1 LRAGI
6 KQGEGQRVGQDGGPS
21 TSYEYLSKD
30 QKEKEM
36 LEIHK
41 NVPLHCW
48 KIVTHRGGEQTIC
61 YNHDGYNIYDVPVW
75 ELKTPGGLDWWLKHL
90 RRKIWFADT
99 EAQFWEALREG
110 NLDSLPSQYR

>member
-1 LRAGI
+1 
-6 KQGEGQRVGQDGGPS
+6 
-21 TSYEYLSKD
+21 
-30 QKEKEM
+30 M

-48 KIVTHRGGEQTIC
+48 KIVTLHDGEQTIC

-75 ELKTPGGLDWWLKHL
+75 ELKTPEGLAWWLKHL

-110 NLDSLPSQYR
+110 NLDSLPPQCR